1 MFFLTF
7 LFLMGNNSVG
17 QRFSRIKNNPFC
29 IIFDGDSEIQTYFS
43 LSFTGC
49 PALAVE
55 VLTKLP
61 SKVIESKNE
70 TKNETK
76 KSKIE
81 KFKCKKLET
90 GTFDHSDEIAIKS
103 SVKSMK
109 TKKES
114 MDWSIP
120 EKPEPDE
127 LGLDWGP
134 SSSVEKVGNDEG
146 M

>member
-1 MFFLTF
+1 MTEILKFKHIF
-7 LFLMGNNSVG
+7 LF
-17 QRFSRIKNNPFC
+17 
-29 IIFDGDSEIQTYFS
+29 
-43 LSFTGC
+43 SFTGC

-70 TKNETK
+70 TKNATK
-76 KSKIE
+76 KSKME

-103 SVKSMK
+103 SDKY
-109 TKKES
+109 KKPKEES

>member
-1 MFFLTF
+1 MTEILKFQHIF
-7 LFLMGNNSVG
+7 
-17 QRFSRIKNNPFC
+17 RF
-29 IIFDGDSEIQTYFS
+29 
-43 LSFTGC
+43 SFTGC

-109 TKKES
+109 TKEES

-120 EKPEPDE
+120 EKPELDE

>member
-1 MFFLTF
+1 M
-7 LFLMGNNSVG
+7 
-17 QRFSRIKNNPFC
+17 
-29 IIFDGDSEIQTYFS
+29 
-43 LSFTGC
+43 
-49 PALAVE
+49 
-55 VLTKLP
+55 
-61 SKVIESKNE
+61 
-70 TKNETK
+70 
-76 KSKIE
+76 E

-103 SVKSMK
+103 SDKY
-109 TKKES
+109 KKPKKDS

>member
-1 MFFLTF
+1 MTEILKFQHIF
-7 LFLMGNNSVG
+7 
-17 QRFSRIKNNPFC
+17 RF
-29 IIFDGDSEIQTYFS
+29 
-43 LSFTGC
+43 SFTGC

-109 TKKES
+109 AKEES